1 LNTGHSGTISTI
13 HANSATQGISR
24 FATCVLQSGLDIPYR
39 AIKSNIADSLNII
52 IQIERRPGFRS
63 ISEVIE
69 ISGYRTDV
77 DTYDLQSLFCRTRT

>member
-1 LNTGHSGTISTI
+1 M
-13 HANSATQGISR
+13 
-24 FATCVLQSGLDIPYR
+24 PYN

-52 IQIERRPGFRS
+52 IQLERRPGFRS

-77 DTYDLQSLFCRTRT
+77 DTYDLQSLFCCRRV